1 MIVAFAKGC
10 FLMGVSQAIRV
21 MLMQKQPAMLTE
33 AIQEEAMSLELINK
47 SNSAKGSEKDRQSRR
62 T

>member
-1 MIVAFAKGC
+1 MIVALAKGC

-21 MLMQKQPAMLTE
+21 MLLQKQPAMLTE
-33 AIQEEAMSLELINK
+33 AIQEAMSLELINK